1 MPYAITNESA
11 DCSGWATVDPDGD
24 VIGCHQ
30 TKAEAIAQGVAVS
43 LATGEEFVGE
53 RNANGLPAV
62 ITDIDDTL
70 FVDGVVNQPV
80 VDYLDSFDDT
90 LVFVVTGRFVGDRDQ
105 TVAELEAA
113 DIDFDEL
120 L

>member
-30 TKAEAIAQGVAVS
+30 TKAEAIAQAVAVS

-53 RNANGLPAV
+53 RALPDLGAPEFMRDAAQQGLEW
-62 ITDIDDTL
+62 
-70 FVDGVVNQPV
+70 F
-80 VDYLDSFDDT
+80 
-90 LVFVVTGRFVGDRDQ
+90 
-105 TVAELEAA
+105 
-113 DIDFDEL
+113 
-120 L
+120 